1 MRSQHGGSERGEIA
15 GRSATDRLRLRP
27 SKTWTRVETDPDS
40 RRLAEVKP
48 LINPVPRPTMWLG
61 LSVLVAVIPGLLAL
75 RHWDLSP
82 PGPWWGLR
90 GLAVL
95 EGYTLDQVALE
106 GVGTPIEGW
115 AYRQVA
121 MHPPLYAWLEAAAL
135 AISGDR
141 APIATVVPSFLAGLF
156 LVLLVYR
163 LGVLWGGPPLGGV
176 AAILTGL
183 NRQLLNHMQFANP
196 ATLGLAFALAALLAD
211 GYAIQAASH
220 GRRRAWLWTLAS
232 GIALGLSLLSV
243 AFFGL
248 LVPIILG
255 LQRVLVGGEPLP
267 PVLRSRWPL
276 FRRIVWRARG
286 ALTTLA
292 ALVIGLAL
300 AAPWHY
306 LMAQRHGLQFWRALV
321 HPPFSGAGIPGGPLE
336 KLLQL
341 APATLGLAVY
351 GAFLAVRRLKNAER
365 GSTDPRVVSSALA
378 LAWIAVTVVLP
389 LMLPA
394 GPRPVLLLFLL
405 VPLNLLA
412 ARLMLDLALRRVGI
426 QALLVLV
433 PVSAVCLAWWAC
445 PPLRDASGALL
456 RGQVSSAVMIALP
469 LGLALLVAFRF
480 FAQQTIRWAGV
491 NDGRRRGLRGSFLG
505 LVFLVTLAAGIHE
518 VEYRHRETLD
528 LLSLREAVLRRQSTQ
543 PFTRVTVLGL
553 GSEWSPLAS
562 LLSPS
567 VPFTAANFPT
577 VAPGGRL
584 RFVLRSAL
592 PGVSGTETARVED
605 LAMSG
610 EGPQLVVLAGTGSR
624 LTYSAQARLRL
635 ESIYPSR
642 GGLLDAYA
650 TPIVHHDR
658 PVGRRR

>member
-1 MRSQHGGSERGEIA
+1 M
-15 GRSATDRLRLRP
+15 
-27 SKTWTRVETDPDS
+27 
-40 RRLAEVKP
+40 
-48 LINPVPRPTMWLG
+48 
-61 LSVLVAVIPGLLAL
+61 
-75 RHWDLSP
+75 
-82 PGPWWGLR
+82 
-90 GLAVL
+90 
-95 EGYTLDQVALE
+95 
-106 GVGTPIEGW
+106 
-115 AYRQVA
+115 
-121 MHPPLYAWLEAAAL
+121 
-135 AISGDR
+135 
-141 APIATVVPSFLAGLF
+141 
-156 LVLLVYR
+156 
-163 LGVLWGGPPLGGV
+163 
-176 AAILTGL
+176 
-183 NRQLLNHMQFANP
+183 
-196 ATLGLAFALAALLAD
+196 
-211 GYAIQAASH
+211 
-220 GRRRAWLWTLAS
+220 
-232 GIALGLSLLSV
+232 
-243 AFFGL
+243 
-248 LVPIILG
+248 
-255 LQRVLVGGEPLP
+255 
-267 PVLRSRWPL
+267 
-276 FRRIVWRARG
+276 
-286 ALTTLA
+286 
-292 ALVIGLAL
+292 
-300 AAPWHY
+300 
-306 LMAQRHGLQFWRALV
+306 
-321 HPPFSGAGIPGGPLE
+321 
-336 KLLQL
+336 
-341 APATLGLAVY
+341 
-351 GAFLAVRRLKNAER
+351 
-365 GSTDPRVVSSALA
+365 
-378 LAWIAVTVVLP
+378 
-389 LMLPA
+389 
-394 GPRPVLLLFLL
+394 LLFLL

-491 NDGRRRGLRGSFLG
+491 NDGRRRGLLGSFLG